1 MKKLSRKERKLATD
15 AAIRQLSQSCDAL
28 GIGLEE
34 VMRAFIEKD
43 LRFHCK
49 ASGLPSARVVEVL
62 GAMLSK
68 VLAEAVLAVEEEW
81 QEEAMR
87 RGALQ

>member
-1 MKKLSRKERKLATD
+1 MKLSRKERKLATD

-28 GIGLEE
+28 GVGLEE
-34 VMRAFIEKD
+34 VMRAFIEKE
-43 LRFHCK
+43 LRSHCK
-49 ASGLPSARVVEVL
+49 ASGLPSARTVAAL

-68 VLAEAVLAVEEEW
+68 VLAEAVLVVEEEW